1 MPLMW
6 PGVITT
12 GLFSFLL
19 AYNDYLVAALLLDGQ
34 TQTMVPAI
42 TQYFN
47 RETTMTDQVEAIA
60 AAASITAPLFLL
72 VMFFQRQVIS
82 GLTAGAIKG

>member
-1 MPLMW
+1 MT
-6 PGVITT
+6 I
-12 GLFSFLL
+12 FS
-19 AYNDYLVAALLLDGQ
+19 YNDYLVAALLLDGQ

-72 VMFFQRQVIS
+72 VMLFQKQIIS
-82 GLTAGAIKG
+82 GLTTGAVKG